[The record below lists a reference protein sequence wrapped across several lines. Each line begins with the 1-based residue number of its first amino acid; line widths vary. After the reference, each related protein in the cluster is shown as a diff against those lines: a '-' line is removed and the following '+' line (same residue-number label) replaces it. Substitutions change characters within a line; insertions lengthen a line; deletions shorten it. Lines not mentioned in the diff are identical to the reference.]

1 MLPPQKNSNHIWTC
15 CCIERSK
22 RQQDGNYH
30 GERPH
35 QQSVRAWKKAGR
47 DETVQDVMTD
57 STAGHGDKEVAE
69 WEGAARHGWRKQ
81 NWGERNALRRQIG
94 AEKVLTRVL
103 MKRRNAAGAGNR
115 SCVGWRRHIKT
126 PSAKLCLLEKF
137 YEEGFGLRDD
147 GAGNNAST
155 TKVLNL
161 FNWCLGSTRV
171 GRPSYFANYLKMC
184 ASNWLALEQ
193 NRSVTWGKSPFSA
206 SC

>member
-126 PSAKLCLLEKF
+126 PSAKLCLFLKNFTRRVLACEMMELEIMHRRQK
-137 YEEGFGLRDD
+137 YWICLIG
-147 GAGNNAST
+147 
-155 TKVLNL
+155 VLA
-161 FNWCLGSTRV
+161 
-171 GRPSYFANYLKMC
+171 PHA
-184 ASNWLALEQ
+184 
-193 NRSVTWGKSPFSA
+193 
-206 SC
+206 